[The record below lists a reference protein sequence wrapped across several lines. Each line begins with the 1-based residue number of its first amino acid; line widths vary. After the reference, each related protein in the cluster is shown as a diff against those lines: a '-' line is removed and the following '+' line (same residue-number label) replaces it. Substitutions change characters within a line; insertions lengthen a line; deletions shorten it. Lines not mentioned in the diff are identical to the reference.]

1 MMKKYYVIRGEFANT
16 YKVYSA
22 ENKETITRLL
32 EAGAERITKKEADAL
47 CKAERDRR
55 SWNGNYGYASDR
67 IIDAESEFPIW

>member
-22 ENKETITRLL
+22 ENEETIARLS

-67 IIDAESEFPIW
+67 IIDAESGFPIW